1 MLAPQS
7 PFAAEARLQLQML
20 VSALPAFEAVVRT
33 DLAHSFTVYLELCRL
48 AGQVSVLGRSMMP
61 PVFPAY
67 QHNDPNTSFDQV
79 AQFILHSVDE
89 GVPEKVRRFAFQH
102 DHDEFRLPA
111 DPAWTHAFEP
121 GSRSRLALAVRSEGG
136 EQAITWGENCVIG
149 GQSAV
154 ASLIVRRILGLARRY
169 ADHVGDVMSSRG
181 MHLFELTV
189 DAEIVQPGEDLLV
202 LGSTP
207 GVSPDALY
215 LYLLDPMGD
224 PKGV

>member
-1 MLAPQS
+1 MLMPQS
-7 PFAAEARLQLQML
+7 AFAAEARMQLQML

-33 DLAHSFTVYLELCRL
+33 DAAHCFTMYLELCRL
-48 AGQVSVLGRSMMP
+48 AGQVAVLGRSMMP
-61 PVFPAY
+61 PLFPAY
-67 QHNDPNTSFDQV
+67 QHNDPFTSFDQV

-102 DHDEFRLPA
+102 EHDEFRLPA
-111 DPAWTHAFEP
+111 DPAWTHAFQP

-136 EQAITWGENCVIG
+136 DQAINWGENCVIG
-149 GQSAV
+149 GQNTV

-189 DAEIVQPGEDLLV
+189 DAEVVPPGEDLLV

-207 GVSPDALY
+207 GVNPDALY

-224 PKGV
+224 SKGL